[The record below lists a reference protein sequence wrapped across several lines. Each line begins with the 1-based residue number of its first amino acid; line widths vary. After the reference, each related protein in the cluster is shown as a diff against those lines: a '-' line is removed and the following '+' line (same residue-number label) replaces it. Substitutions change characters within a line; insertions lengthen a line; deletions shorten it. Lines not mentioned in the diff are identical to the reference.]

1 MKGRKQMYLKAI
13 EMQGFKSFPDKT
25 VLEFGKGIT
34 AVVGPNGSGK
44 SNLSDA
50 MRWVLGEQSTKNL
63 RGSKMEDVIFSGTDS
78 RRAVGFAEVTLKL
91 DNSDMA
97 LNNAEKLVTV
107 TRRYYRSGESEYKIN
122 GEQARLRDIHEL
134 FMDTG
139 LGRDGYSMVSQGK
152 IETLISGKSDD
163 RRDMLEEAAGISHYR
178 YRRADAMRRLN
189 QAEENLLRLRDIL
202 TELESRVGPLRVQSE
217 KAQKF
222 LEYAGEKKTLEIG
235 IWLYTIEKAKND
247 LREYDKKLTITQAQ
261 YNAVCKELE
270 EITQKIDS
278 SIEDAQKI
286 TLAIDEIRR
295 SSTQLEEQA
304 ALLEAQIAVQENT
317 IEHNNETIQRIEREK
332 LEENDTDTQISEQ
345 IEAAEKIITDLK
357 TTIDAKLV
365 TLDDFTLKLDALSD
379 ENSKSAQKSVE
390 LSEKFT
396 ALSVE
401 VADSRI
407 VVSTA
412 DSSIAE
418 IQNRITAIDESIESR
433 MPMMEALIKERD
445 GVVEELD
452 RIIEKNTELNN
463 SLSGIELLAKTR
475 LEKYEKLKEEEN
487 NLRNDLHIK
496 HSRLNM
502 LMDLEKNMEGYQ
514 GSVKAVMKEVQRGTL
529 RGIIAPVSQ
538 IISVKDKYSLA
549 IETALA
555 AQIQNIVTNTENDAK
570 KAISF
575 LKENRVGRATFLPL
589 TAIKGKVLDEDG
601 LDDCYGYI
609 NLASSLV
616 EYDVKYD
623 EIIKSLLGR
632 TVVCE
637 DLDAAISIAK
647 KFNYKF
653 KIVTLDGQVVNAGGS
668 MTGGSKLQNAGILSR
683 GNQLEA
689 LKTECEKLE
698 EKLSI
703 LEKDVR
709 SQQESA
715 AAVTAELEGCK
726 AEITA
731 LGEDKIRVEGV
742 LALKNG
748 NLQNLLAA
756 KSSAE
761 EEKNSLLERIES
773 IKSGVSSAQE
783 RLVTLQAELE
793 GVEAELAGLTGD
805 RESIT
810 EKREKLTADISQ
822 IKLDMA
828 TAEKEIE
835 AKQDEIARLQSRA
848 TSHKDK
854 LSQLNGE
861 IAEIQQRNEEITN
874 RIEILKSEAF
884 GLREQSAA
892 SKDKIAAEISRR
904 EQFEQESGKLR
915 LLEREKTEDREKLN
929 GENARLAERRDTM
942 QKEFDEISNKLY
954 DEYELT
960 RREAEELNIEIEN
973 IPEAKKRLNEL
984 KGKIRGLG
992 NVNVSAIEEYKEVSE
1007 RYSFMHG
1014 QVSDVEKSKA
1024 ELIKLINE
1032 LTGKMGVQFKEQ
1044 FDKINFSFGQTF
1056 SELFGGGKASLVLTD
1071 ENDVLESDIEIKVQ
1085 PPGKNVQNI
1094 SLLSGGE
1101 KGLSAIALLFAIL
1114 KINPCPFCIFDEVEA
1129 ALDDVNVARYAS
1141 YVRRM
1146 TDNTQFILITHRR
1159 GTMEEADMLYG
1170 VTMQEKG
1177 VSKLLEL
1184 KTAEMASKFDLT

>member
-1 MKGRKQMYLKAI
+1 MYLKAI

-25 VLEFGKGIT
+25 VLDFGKGIT

-97 LNNAEKLVTV
+97 LNNPEKLVTV
-107 TRRYYRSGESEYKIN
+107 TRRYYRSGESEYRIN

-202 TELESRVGPLRVQSE
+202 TELESRVGPLKTQSE

-222 LEYAGEKKTLEIG
+222 LEYAGEKKNLEIG
-235 IWLYTIEKAKND
+235 LWLYTIEKTKND
-247 LREYDKKLTITQAQ
+247 LREYEKKITITEAQ
-261 YNAVCKELE
+261 YNEVCKVLE
-270 EITQKIDS
+270 EITVKIDNAIGDS
-278 SIEDAQKI
+278 QKI
-286 TLAIDEIRR
+286 TVAIDEIRR
-295 SSTQLEEQA
+295 ASSQLEEQA
-304 ALLEAQIAVQENT
+304 ALLESQVAVQENT

-332 LEENDTDTQISEQ
+332 LEENDTDTQIAEQ
-345 IEAAEKIITDLK
+345 IDAAQKSINELSLLIEAKKVELTNF
-357 TTIDAKLV
+357 TGQ
-365 TLDDFTLKLDALSD
+365 LDNLTD
-379 ENSKSAQKSVE
+379 ENSKSAQRSIE
-390 LSEKFT
+390 LSERLS

-401 VADSRI
+401 IADNR
-407 VVSTA
+407 VVSSTA
-412 DSSIAE
+412 SSSVEE
-418 IQNRITAIDESIESR
+418 IENRIRVIDDAIETQAPVID
-433 MPMMEALIKERD
+433 ALVAERD
-445 GVVEELD
+445 SVKEELD
-452 RIIEKNTELNN
+452 KVIERSVELNN
-463 SLSGIELLAKTR
+463 SLSGIELLAQNR
-475 LEKYEKLKEEEN
+475 LEKLEKLKEQEN
-487 NLRNDLHIK
+487 SLRNEK
-496 HSRLNM
+496 HVKESRLAM
-502 LMDLEKNMEGYQ
+502 LSDLEKNMEGYQ
-514 GSVKAVMKEVQRGTL
+514 GSVKSVMREVKHGVL
-529 RGIIAPVSQ
+529 KGIHAPVSQ
-538 IISVKDKYSLA
+538 IINVKEKYSLA
-549 IETALA
+549 IETALG
-555 AQIQNIVTNTENDAK
+555 AQIQNIITETEKDAK
-570 KAISF
+570 KAIGY
-575 LKENRVGRATFLPL
+575 LKESHAGRATFLPL
-589 TAIKGKVLDEDG
+589 TAIKGKVLDEKG

-609 NLASSLV
+609 NLASELV
-616 EYDVKYD
+616 QYDSKYT

-632 TVVCE
+632 TVVSE
-637 DLDAAISIAK
+637 DLDAAIAIAK
-647 KFNYKF
+647 KYNYKF

-668 MTGGSKLQNAGILSR
+668 MTGGAKLQNAGILSR
-683 GNQLEA
+683 GNELEK
-689 LKTECEKLE
+689 LKAQCEEIAEKLE
-698 EKLSI
+698 LH
-703 LEKDVR
+703 LKDVQA
-709 SQQESA
+709 QQESA
-715 AAVTAELEGCK
+715 SSVTAELEGCK
-726 AEITA
+726 AEITSLA
-731 LGEDKIRVEGV
+731 EEKIRVEGL

-748 NLQNLLAA
+748 NLDNLFAA
-756 KSSAE
+756 KESAL
-761 EEKNSLLERIES
+761 EEKKQLNERIEN
-773 IKSGVSSAQE
+773 INSGAAE
-783 RLVTLQAELE
+783 ANEKLVVLQKELE
-793 GVEAELAGLTGD
+793 NVEGELSTLTGD
-805 RESIT
+805 RESLR
-810 EKREKLTADISQ
+810 EKREKLTADAAQ
-822 IKLDMA
+822 INLDIA
-828 TAEKEIE
+828 TAQKEIE
-835 AKQDEIARLQSRA
+835 AREEEITRLQGRS

-854 LSQLNGE
+854 LSQLNSE
-861 IAEIQQRNEEITN
+861 IEEIEKRNEEIRQ
-874 RIEILKSEAF
+874 RIEILNTEAS
-884 GLREQSAA
+884 GLRAQSAS
-892 SKDKIAAEISRR
+892 SKDQIAMKISQR
-904 EQFEQESGKLR
+904 EQFEQESAKYR
-915 LLEREKTEDREKLN
+915 IIEREKTEEREKLS
-929 GENARLAERRDTM
+929 GENARLTERRDTM
-942 QKEFDEISNKLY
+942 QKEFDDISNKLY

-960 RREAEELNIEIEN
+960 RREAEELNIVIEDV
-973 IPEAKKRLNEL
+973 PEAKKRLNEL

-1024 ELIKLINE
+1024 ELIRLINE

-1071 ENDVLESDIEIKVQ
+1071 ENDVLECDIDIKVQ

-1146 TDNTQFILITHRR
+1146 TQNTQFILITHRR

>member
-1 MKGRKQMYLKAI
+1 MYLKAI

-25 VLEFGKGIT
+25 VLDFGKGIT

-97 LNNAEKLVTV
+97 LNNPEKLVTV

-202 TELESRVGPLRVQSE
+202 TELESRVGPLKTQSE

-222 LEYAGEKKTLEIG
+222 LEYAGEKKDLEIG
-235 IWLYTIEKAKND
+235 IWLYTIEKAKYD
-247 LREYDKKLTITQAQ
+247 LREYDKKITITEAQ
-261 YNAVCKELE
+261 YADVCKTLD
-270 EITQKIDS
+270 EIANKIDS
-278 SIEDAQKI
+278 AIADSQKI
-286 TLAIDEIRR
+286 TVAVDEIRR
-295 SSTQLEEQA
+295 ASAQLEEQA
-304 ALLEAQIAVQENT
+304 ALLESQVAVQKNT

-332 LEENDTDTQISEQ
+332 LEENDTDSQISEQ
-345 IEAAEKIITDLK
+345 MEAAEKIINDLK
-357 TTIDAKLV
+357 TTIEAKKV
-365 TLDDFTLKLDALSD
+365 TLNSFSGQLAVLTD
-379 ENSKSAQKSVE
+379 ENSKSAQRSVE
-390 LSEKFT
+390 LSEKVS
-396 ALSVE
+396 ALSLQI
-401 VADSRI
+401 ADSRVI
-407 VVSTA
+407 VSTA
-412 DSSIAE
+412 SSSVEE
-418 IQNRITAIDESIESR
+418 IENRIRVIDENIENQA
-433 MPMMEALIKERD
+433 PIIEALEKERD
-445 GVVEELD
+445 EVKAELD
-452 RIIEKNTELNN
+452 GIIERNTELNN
-463 SLSGIELLAKTR
+463 SLSGIELLAQKR

-487 NLRNDLHIK
+487 SLRNEFHIK
-496 HSRLNM
+496 ESRLVM
-502 LMDLEKNMEGYQ
+502 LTDLEKNMEGYQ

-529 RGIIAPVSQ
+529 KGIHAPVSQ

-555 AQIQNIVTNTENDAK
+555 AQIQNIVTDTENDAK
-570 KAISF
+570 KAIGY
-575 LKENRVGRATFLPL
+575 LKESRAGRATFLPL
-589 TAIKGKVLDEDG
+589 TAIKGKELEEKG

-609 NLASSLV
+609 NLASNLV
-616 EYDVKYD
+616 ECDSKYG

-632 TVVCE
+632 TVVAD
-637 DLDAAISIAK
+637 DLDAAIAIAK
-647 KFNYKF
+647 KYNYKF

-668 MTGGSKLQNAGILSR
+668 MTGGAKLQNAGILSR
-683 GNQLEA
+683 GNQLEKLTA
-689 LKTECEKLE
+689 ECAELKEKLQ
-698 EKLSI
+698 LM
-703 LEKDVR
+703 EKDVQ
-709 SQQESA
+709 SQHESA
-715 AAVTAELEGCK
+715 ASVSAELEGCK

-731 LGEDKIRVEGV
+731 LGEEKIRVEGV

-748 NLQNLLAA
+748 NLQNLNAA
-756 KSSAE
+756 KNAAE
-761 EEKNSLLERIES
+761 EEKTQLRERIDG
-773 IKSGVSSAQE
+773 INSGVSSAQE
-783 RLVTLQAELE
+783 KLTSLQGELE
-793 GVEAELAGLTGD
+793 AVESELSTLTGD
-805 RESIT
+805 RESIS
-810 EKREKLTADISQ
+810 EKREKLTAEAAQINLDI
-822 IKLDMA
+822 A
-828 TAEKEIE
+828 TAQKEIE
-835 AKQDEIARLQSRA
+835 AKQDEITRLQGRA

-861 IAEIQQRNEEITN
+861 IAEIEAKNEEIRK
-874 RIEILKSEAF
+874 RIEILNSEAF
-884 GLREQSAA
+884 ALREQSAA
-892 SKDKIAAEISRR
+892 SKEKIASEISKR

-915 LLEREKTEDREKLN
+915 LLEREKTEEREKLS
-929 GENARLAERRDTM
+929 GENARLTERRDTM
-942 QKEFDEISNKLY
+942 QKEFDDISNKLY
-954 DEYELT
+954 DEYELS
-960 RREAEELNIEIEN
+960 RREAEELNIVIEN

-1014 QVSDVEKSKA
+1014 QVNDVEKSKA

-1032 LTGKMGVQFKEQ
+1032 LTGKMGTQFKEQ

-1101 KGLSAIALLFAIL
+1101 KGLSAIALLFSIL

>member
-1 MKGRKQMYLKAI
+1 MYLKAI

-25 VLEFGKGIT
+25 VLDFGKGIT

-91 DNSDMA
+91 DNSDSA
-97 LNNAEKLVTV
+97 LNNPEKTVTV

-202 TELESRVGPLRVQSE
+202 TELEGRVGPLKVQSE

-222 LEYAGEKKTLEIG
+222 LEYAGEKKNLEIG
-235 IWLYTIEKAKND
+235 IWLFTIEKAKND
-247 LREYDKKLTITQAQ
+247 LREYEKKIIITDAQ
-261 YNAVCKELE
+261 YKEVCKNLD
-270 EITQKIDS
+270 EIAEKIEN
-278 SIEDAQKI
+278 SILDAQKI
-286 TLAIDEIRR
+286 TVAIDEIRR
-295 SSTQLEEQA
+295 SSAQLEEQA
-304 ALLEAQIAVQENT
+304 ALLESQVAVQENT
-317 IEHNNETIQRIEREK
+317 IEHNNETIKRIEREK
-332 LEENDTDTQISEQ
+332 TEETDTDSQISEQ
-345 IEAAEKIITDLK
+345 MEAAQRIINDLKLTIEAKK
-357 TTIDAKLV
+357 V
-365 TLDDFTLKLDALSD
+365 TLDSFSGQLASLTD

-390 LSEKFT
+390 LSEKVS
-396 ALSVE
+396 ALSLSI
-401 VADSRI
+401 ADSRV

-412 DSSIAE
+412 SSSIEE
-418 IQNRITAIDESIESR
+418 IENRIKAIDEGITAQT
-433 MPMMEALIKERD
+433 PIIEALENERNE
-445 GVVEELD
+445 VKAELEKIEE
-452 RIIEKNTELNN
+452 RATELNN
-463 SLSGIELLAKTR
+463 AVSGIELLAKTR
-475 LEKYEKLKEEEN
+475 LEKLNKLKEQEN
-487 NLRNDLHIK
+487 ALKNELHIK
-496 HSRLNM
+496 KSRLNM
-502 LMDLEKNMEGYQ
+502 LSDLEKNMEGYQ
-514 GSVKAVMKEVQRGTL
+514 GSVKSVMREVTRNTL
-529 RGIIAPVSQ
+529 KGIHAPVSQ
-538 IISVKDKYSLA
+538 LITVKEKYSLA
-549 IETALA
+549 IETALGNA
-555 AQIQNIVTNTENDAK
+555 LQNIVTDTENDAK
-570 KAISF
+570 KAIGY
-575 LKENRVGRATFLPL
+575 LKESHAGRATFLPL
-589 TAIKGKVLDEDG
+589 TAIKGRELQESG
-601 LDDCYGYI
+601 LDDCFGYI

-616 EYDVKYD
+616 EYDEKYT

-632 TVVCE
+632 TVVAE
-637 DLDAAISIAK
+637 DLDAAIAIAK
-647 KFNYKF
+647 KYTYKF

-668 MTGGSKLQNAGILSR
+668 MTGGAKLQNAGILSR
-683 GNQLEA
+683 GNQLEK
-689 LKTECEKLE
+689 LKKECEETE
-698 EKLSI
+698 EKLNLLS
-703 LEKDVR
+703 KDVL

-715 AAVTAELEGCK
+715 SSVSAELDGCK

-731 LGEDKIRVEGV
+731 LAEDKIRVEGV

-748 NLQNLLAA
+748 NLQNLNDA
-756 KSSAE
+756 KNSAE
-761 EEKNSLLERIES
+761 EEKQQLKERIDS
-773 IKSGVSSAQE
+773 INDGAASAKIKLE
-783 RLVTLQAELE
+783 ELQKELQT
-793 GVEAELAGLTGD
+793 VEAELSTLTGD
-805 RESIT
+805 RESIS
-810 EKREKLTADISQ
+810 EKREKLTEEASQ
-822 IKLDMA
+822 INLDIA

-835 AKQDEIARLQSRA
+835 AKQEEITRLQGRA

-854 LSQLNGE
+854 LSQLNSE
-861 IAEIQQRNEEITN
+861 IEEIEAKNEEIKQ
-874 RIEILKSEAF
+874 RIEVLNSEAF

-892 SKDKIAAEISRR
+892 SKEKIAAEISKR

-915 LLEREKTEDREKLN
+915 LLEREKNEEKEKLS
-929 GENARLAERRDTM
+929 GENARLTERRDTL
-942 QKEFDEISNKLY
+942 QKDFDDIQNKLY

-960 RREAEELNIEIEN
+960 RREAEELNIEIPD

-1014 QVSDVEKSKA
+1014 QVNDVEKSKA

-1032 LTGKMGVQFKEQ
+1032 LTGKMGAQFKEQ

-1056 SELFGGGKASLVLTD
+1056 AELFGGGKASLVLTD
-1071 ENDVLESDIEIKVQ
+1071 ENDVLECDIDIKVQ

-1101 KGLSAIALLFAIL
+1101 KGLSAIALLFSIL

-1184 KTAEMASKFDLT
+1184 KTAEMASKFDLN

>member
-1 MKGRKQMYLKAI
+1 MYLKAI

-25 VLEFGKGIT
+25 VLDFGKGIT

-97 LNNAEKLVTV
+97 LNNPEKTVTV
-107 TRRYYRSGESEYKIN
+107 TRRYYRSGESEYRIN
-122 GEQARLRDIHEL
+122 GEQARLWDIHEL

-139 LGRDGYSMVSQGK
+139 LGRDGYSMISQGK
-152 IETLISGKSDD
+152 VETLISGKSED

-202 TELESRVGPLRVQSE
+202 TELESRVGPLKIQSE

-222 LEYAGEKKTLEIG
+222 LEYAGEKKNLEIG
-235 IWLYTIEKAKND
+235 LWLYTIEKTKND
-247 LREYDKKLTITQAQ
+247 LREYEKKITITDAQ
-261 YNAVCKELE
+261 YNEVCKVLD
-270 EITQKIDS
+270 EITVKIDS
-278 SIEDAQKI
+278 AIADSQKI
-286 TLAIDEIRR
+286 TIAVDEIRR
-295 SSTQLEEQA
+295 ASSQLEEQA
-304 ALLEAQIAVQENT
+304 ALLESQVAVQENT

-332 LEENDTDTQISEQ
+332 TEENDTDSEISEQ
-345 IEAAEKIITDLK
+345 IETARKIIEDLK
-357 TTIDAKLV
+357 ATIDSKKEALESFSTELEV
-365 TLDDFTLKLDALSD
+365 LSD
-379 ENSKSAQKSVE
+379 ENNKSAQRSVE
-390 LSEKFT
+390 LSEKVS
-396 ALSVE
+396 ALSLQI
-401 VADSRI
+401 ADSRV

-412 DSSIAE
+412 ASSVEE
-418 IQNRITAIDESIESR
+418 IENRIKVIDGAIESQQ
-433 MPMMEALIKERD
+433 PIIDALTQEKNKVHEDLANIKERS
-445 GVVEELD
+445 
-452 RIIEKNTELNN
+452 TELNN
-463 SLSGIELLAKTR
+463 SLSGIELLASKR
-475 LEKYEKLKEEEN
+475 LEKLNRLKEEEN
-487 NLRNDLHIK
+487 ALRNEK
-496 HSRLNM
+496 HVKESRLNM
-502 LMDLEKNMEGYQ
+502 LSDLEKNMEGYQ
-514 GSVKAVMKEVQRGTL
+514 GSVKAVMREVRRGTL
-529 RGIIAPVSQ
+529 KGIHAPVSQ
-538 IISVKDKYSLA
+538 VISVSDKYSLA
-549 IETALA
+549 IETALG
-555 AQIQNIVTNTENDAK
+555 AQIQNIITETENDAK
-570 KAISF
+570 KAIGY
-575 LKENRVGRATFLPL
+575 LKESRAGRATFLPL
-589 TAIKGKVLDEDG
+589 TAIKGKVIDEKG

-609 NLASSLV
+609 NLASKLV
-616 EYDVKYD
+616 EYESKYT
-623 EIIKSLLGR
+623 EIINSLLGR
-632 TVVCE
+632 TVVAA
-637 DLDAAISIAK
+637 DLDAAIAIAK

-668 MTGGSKLQNAGILSR
+668 MTGGAKLQNAGILSR
-683 GNQLEA
+683 GNELDR
-689 LKTECEKLE
+689 LKSECESLSEKLE
-698 EKLSI
+698 L
-703 LEKDVR
+703 LLKDVTA
-709 SQQESA
+709 QQESCS
-715 AAVTAELEGCK
+715 AVTAELDGCK

-731 LGEDKIRVEGV
+731 LGEEKIRVEGI
-742 LALKNG
+742 LALKEG
-748 NLQNLLAA
+748 NLANLLEAREQA
-756 KSSAE
+756 
-761 EEKNSLLERIES
+761 LLEKAQLKERIDG
-773 IKSGVSSAQE
+773 INNGAVSAQE
-783 RLVTLQAELE
+783 KLGELQGELE
-793 GVEAELAGLTGD
+793 KVESELSALTGD
-805 RESIT
+805 RESLI
-810 EKREKLTADISQ
+810 EKREKLTADAADIN
-822 IKLDMA
+822 LDIA
-828 TAEKEIE
+828 TAQKEIE
-835 AKQDEIARLQSRA
+835 AKQEEITRLEGRS

-861 IAEIQQRNEEITN
+861 IEEIKLKNEEIRK
-874 RIEILKSEAF
+874 RIEILNAEAA
-884 GLREQSAA
+884 GLREQSAL
-892 SKDKIAAEISRR
+892 SKEKIAEEISKR
-904 EQFEQESGKLR
+904 EQFEQETGKLR
-915 LLEREKTEDREKLN
+915 ILEREKTEEREKLG
-929 GENARLAERRDTM
+929 GEKARLTERRDTM
-942 QKEFDEISNKLY
+942 QKEFDDISNKLY

-960 RREAEELNIEIEN
+960 RREAEEMNIVIEN
-973 IPEAKKRLNEL
+973 VSDSKKRLNEL
-984 KGKIRGLG
+984 KGKIRSLG

-1014 QVSDVEKSKA
+1014 QVNDVEKSKA
-1024 ELIKLINE
+1024 ELTKLINE
-1032 LTGKMGVQFKEQ
+1032 LTGKMGAQFKEQ

-1071 ENDVLESDIEIKVQ
+1071 ENDVLECDIDIKVQ

>member
-1 MKGRKQMYLKAI
+1 MYLKAI

-25 VLEFGKGIT
+25 VLDFGKGIT

-97 LNNAEKLVTV
+97 LNNPQKTVSV
-107 TRRYYRSGESEYKIN
+107 TRRYFRSGESEYKIN
-122 GEQARLRDIHEL
+122 GEQARLKDIHEL

-139 LGRDGYSMVSQGK
+139 LGRDGYSMISQGK
-152 IETLISGKSDD
+152 VETLISGKSDD

-202 TELESRVGPLRVQSE
+202 TELESRVGPLKVQSE

-222 LEYAGEKKTLEIG
+222 LEYAGEKKNLEIG
-235 IWLYTIEKAKND
+235 LWLYTIEKTKND
-247 LREYDKKLTITQAQ
+247 LREHEKKITITDAQ
-261 YNAVCKELE
+261 YDEVCKVLE
-270 EITQKIDS
+270 EITEKIDS
-278 SIEDAQKI
+278 AISDSQKI
-286 TLAIDEIRR
+286 TIAVDEIRR
-295 SSTQLEEQA
+295 ASTQLEEQA
-304 ALLEAQIAVQENT
+304 ALLESQVAVQENT

-332 LEENDTDTQISEQ
+332 SEENHTDTEISEQ
-345 IEAAEKIITDLK
+345 IDSAKKIIDELSSVIEDKRAVLESFSTELE
-357 TTIDAKLV
+357 L
-365 TLDDFTLKLDALSD
+365 LSD
-379 ENSKSAQKSVE
+379 ENSKSAQRSVE
-390 LSEKFT
+390 LSEKVS
-396 ALSVE
+396 ALSLQI
-401 VADSRI
+401 ADNRVI
-407 VVSTA
+407 VSTA
-412 DSSIAE
+412 ASSVEE
-418 IQNRITAIDESIESR
+418 IENRIKVIDEAVESQQ
-433 MPMMEALIKERD
+433 PIVDALVEEKNKVCDELESIKERS
-445 GVVEELD
+445 
-452 RIIEKNTELNN
+452 TELNN
-463 SLSGIELLAKTR
+463 SLSGIELLATKR
-475 LEKYEKLKEEEN
+475 LEKLNKLKEQEN
-487 NLRNDLHIK
+487 ELRNEK
-496 HSRLNM
+496 HVKESRYNM
-502 LMDLEKNMEGYQ
+502 LSDLEKNMEGYQ
-514 GSVKAVMKEVQRGTL
+514 GSVKSVMREVRRGTL
-529 RGIIAPVSQ
+529 KGIYAPVSQ
-538 IISVKDKYSLA
+538 IISVSDKYSLA
-549 IETALA
+549 IETALG
-555 AQIQNIVTNTENDAK
+555 AQIQNIITDNENDAK
-570 KAISF
+570 KAIGF
-575 LKENRVGRATFLPL
+575 LKESRAGRATFLPL
-589 TAIKGKVLDEDG
+589 TAIKGKLLEEKG

-609 NLASSLV
+609 NIASKLV
-616 EYDVKYD
+616 EFQSKYTDVVN
-623 EIIKSLLGR
+623 SLLGR
-632 TVVCE
+632 TVVAE

-653 KIVTLDGQVVNAGGS
+653 KIVTLDGQIVNAGGS
-668 MTGGSKLQNAGILSR
+668 MTGGAKLQNAGILSR
-683 GNQLEA
+683 GNELER
-689 LKTECEKLE
+689 LKTECEDIA
-698 EKLSI
+698 EKLGI
-703 LEKDVR
+703 LLKDVQL
-709 SQQESA
+709 QQESC
-715 AAVTAELEGCK
+715 AAVTAELDGCK

-731 LGEDKIRVEGV
+731 LGEEKIRVEGV
-742 LALKNG
+742 LALKEG
-748 NLQNLLAA
+748 NIKNLLDAREQA
-756 KSSAE
+756 LTEKTQLSDRIAGINNSAV
-761 EEKNSLLERIES
+761 
-773 IKSGVSSAQE
+773 GAQE
-783 RLVTLQAELE
+783 KLGELQKELE
-793 GVEAELAGLTGD
+793 DFENELSALTGD
-805 RESIT
+805 RESIR
-810 EKREKLTADISQ
+810 EKREKLTADAADINLE
-822 IKLDMA
+822 IA
-828 TAEKEIE
+828 TAQKEIE
-835 AKQDEIARLQSRA
+835 AKQEEITRLESRS

-854 LSQLNGE
+854 LSQLNSE
-861 IAEIQQRNEEITN
+861 IEEISLKNEEIKK
-874 RIEILKSEAF
+874 RIEVLNAEAA
-884 GLREQSAA
+884 GLREQSTL
-892 SKDKIAAEISRR
+892 SKAKIAEEILKR
-904 EQFEQESGKLR
+904 EQFEQETGKLR
-915 LLEREKTEDREKLN
+915 ILEREKTEEREKLG
-929 GENARLAERRDTM
+929 GEKARLAERRDTM
-942 QKEFDEISNKLY
+942 QKEFDDISNKLY

-960 RREAEELNIEIEN
+960 RREAEELNIVIEDV
-973 IPEAKKRLNEL
+973 PEAKKRLNEL
-984 KGKIRGLG
+984 KGKIRALG

-1014 QVSDVEKSKA
+1014 QVNDVEKSKA

-1071 ENDVLESDIEIKVQ
+1071 ENDVLECDIDIKVQ

>member
-1 MKGRKQMYLKAI
+1 MYLKAI

-25 VLEFGKGIT
+25 VLDFGKGIT

-97 LNNAEKLVTV
+97 LNNPEKLVTV
-107 TRRYYRSGESEYKIN
+107 TRRYYRSGESEYRIN

-202 TELESRVGPLRVQSE
+202 TELESRVGPLKTQSE

-222 LEYAGEKKTLEIG
+222 LEYAGEKKNLEIG
-235 IWLYTIEKAKND
+235 LWLYTIEKTKND
-247 LREYDKKLTITQAQ
+247 LREYEKKITITEAQ
-261 YNAVCKELE
+261 YNEVCKVLE
-270 EITQKIDS
+270 EITVKIDNAIGDS
-278 SIEDAQKI
+278 QKI
-286 TLAIDEIRR
+286 TVAIDEIRR
-295 SSTQLEEQA
+295 ASSQLEEQA
-304 ALLEAQIAVQENT
+304 ALLESQVAVQENT

-332 LEENDTDTQISEQ
+332 LEENDTDTQIAEQ
-345 IEAAEKIITDLK
+345 IDAAQKSINELSLLIEAKKVELTNF
-357 TTIDAKLV
+357 TGQ
-365 TLDDFTLKLDALSD
+365 LDNLTD
-379 ENSKSAQKSVE
+379 ENSKSAQRSIE
-390 LSEKFT
+390 LSERLS

-401 VADSRI
+401 IADNR
-407 VVSTA
+407 VVSSTA
-412 DSSIAE
+412 SSSVEE
-418 IQNRITAIDESIESR
+418 IENRIRVIDDAIETQAPVID
-433 MPMMEALIKERD
+433 ALVAERD
-445 GVVEELD
+445 SVKEELD
-452 RIIEKNTELNN
+452 KVIERSVELNN
-463 SLSGIELLAKTR
+463 SLSGIELLAQKR
-475 LEKYEKLKEEEN
+475 LEKLEKLKEQEN
-487 NLRNDLHIK
+487 SLRNEK
-496 HSRLNM
+496 HVKESRLAM
-502 LMDLEKNMEGYQ
+502 LSDLEKNMEGYQ
-514 GSVKAVMKEVQRGTL
+514 GSVKSVMREVKHGVL
-529 RGIIAPVSQ
+529 KGIHAPVSQ
-538 IISVKDKYSLA
+538 IINVKEKYSLA
-549 IETALA
+549 IETALG
-555 AQIQNIVTNTENDAK
+555 AQIQNIITETEKDAK
-570 KAISF
+570 KAIGY
-575 LKENRVGRATFLPL
+575 LKESHAGRATFLPL
-589 TAIKGKVLDEDG
+589 TAIKGKVLDEKG

-609 NLASSLV
+609 NLASELV
-616 EYDVKYD
+616 QYDSKYT

-632 TVVCE
+632 TVVSE
-637 DLDAAISIAK
+637 DLDAAIAIAK
-647 KFNYKF
+647 KYNYKF

-668 MTGGSKLQNAGILSR
+668 MTGGAKLQNAGILSR
-683 GNQLEA
+683 GNELEK
-689 LKTECEKLE
+689 LKAQCEEIAEKLE
-698 EKLSI
+698 LH
-703 LEKDVR
+703 LKDVQA
-709 SQQESA
+709 QQESA
-715 AAVTAELEGCK
+715 SSVTAELEGCK
-726 AEITA
+726 AEITSLA
-731 LGEDKIRVEGV
+731 EEKIRVEGL

-748 NLQNLLAA
+748 NLDNLFAA
-756 KSSAE
+756 KESAL
-761 EEKNSLLERIES
+761 EEKKQLNERIEN
-773 IKSGVSSAQE
+773 INSGAAE
-783 RLVTLQAELE
+783 ANEKLVVLQKELE
-793 GVEAELAGLTGD
+793 NVEGELSTLTGD
-805 RESIT
+805 RESLR
-810 EKREKLTADISQ
+810 EKREKLTADAAQ
-822 IKLDMA
+822 INLDIA
-828 TAEKEIE
+828 TAQKEIE
-835 AKQDEIARLQSRA
+835 AREEEITRLQGRS

-854 LSQLNGE
+854 LSQLNSE
-861 IAEIQQRNEEITN
+861 IEEIEKRNEEIRQ
-874 RIEILKSEAF
+874 RIEILNTEAS
-884 GLREQSAA
+884 GLRAQSAS
-892 SKDKIAAEISRR
+892 SKDQIAMKISQR
-904 EQFEQESGKLR
+904 EQFEQESAKYR
-915 LLEREKTEDREKLN
+915 IIEREKTEEREKLS
-929 GENARLAERRDTM
+929 GENARLTERRDTM
-942 QKEFDEISNKLY
+942 QKEFDDISNKLY

-960 RREAEELNIEIEN
+960 RREAEELNIVIEDV
-973 IPEAKKRLNEL
+973 PEAKKRLNEL

-1024 ELIKLINE
+1024 ELIRLINE

-1071 ENDVLESDIEIKVQ
+1071 ENDVLECDIDIKVQ

-1146 TDNTQFILITHRR
+1146 TQNTQFILITHRR

>member
-1 MKGRKQMYLKAI
+1 MYLKAI

-25 VLEFGKGIT
+25 VLDFGKGIT

-97 LNNAEKLVTV
+97 LNNPEKTVTV
-107 TRRYYRSGESEYKIN
+107 TRRYYRSGESEYRIN

-139 LGRDGYSMVSQGK
+139 LGRDGYSMISQGK
-152 IETLISGKSDD
+152 VETLISGKSED

-202 TELESRVGPLRVQSE
+202 TELESRVGPLKIQSE

-222 LEYAGEKKTLEIG
+222 LEYAGEKKNLEIG
-235 IWLYTIEKAKND
+235 LWLYTIEKTKND
-247 LREYDKKLTITQAQ
+247 LREYEKKITITDAQ
-261 YNAVCKELE
+261 YNEVCKVLD
-270 EITQKIDS
+270 EITVKIDS
-278 SIEDAQKI
+278 AIADSQKI
-286 TLAIDEIRR
+286 TIAVDEIRR
-295 SSTQLEEQA
+295 ASSQLEEQA
-304 ALLEAQIAVQENT
+304 ALLESQVAVQENT

-332 LEENDTDTQISEQ
+332 TEENDTDSEISEQ
-345 IEAAEKIITDLK
+345 IETARKIIEDLK
-357 TTIDAKLV
+357 ATIDSKKEALESFSTELEV
-365 TLDDFTLKLDALSD
+365 LSD
-379 ENSKSAQKSVE
+379 ENNKSAQRSVE
-390 LSEKFT
+390 LSEKVS
-396 ALSVE
+396 ALSLQI
-401 VADSRI
+401 ADSRVI
-407 VVSTA
+407 VSTA
-412 DSSIAE
+412 ASSVEE
-418 IQNRITAIDESIESR
+418 IENRIKVIDGAIESQQ
-433 MPMMEALIKERD
+433 PIIDALTEDKNKVHEDLANIKERS
-445 GVVEELD
+445 
-452 RIIEKNTELNN
+452 TELNN
-463 SLSGIELLAKTR
+463 SLSGIELLASKR
-475 LEKYEKLKEEEN
+475 LEKLNRLKEEEN
-487 NLRNDLHIK
+487 TLRNEK
-496 HSRLNM
+496 HVKESRLNM
-502 LMDLEKNMEGYQ
+502 LCDLEKNMEGYQ
-514 GSVKAVMKEVQRGTL
+514 GSVKAVMREVRRGTL
-529 RGIIAPVSQ
+529 KGIHAPVSQ
-538 IISVKDKYSLA
+538 VISVSDKYSLA
-549 IETALA
+549 IETALG
-555 AQIQNIVTNTENDAK
+555 AQIQNIITETENDAK
-570 KAISF
+570 KAIGY
-575 LKENRVGRATFLPL
+575 LKESRAGRATFLPL
-589 TAIKGKVLDEDG
+589 TAIKGKVIDEKG

-609 NLASSLV
+609 NLASKLV
-616 EYDVKYD
+616 EYESKYT
-623 EIIKSLLGR
+623 EIINSLLGR
-632 TVVCE
+632 TVVAE
-637 DLDAAISIAK
+637 DLDAAIAIAK

-668 MTGGSKLQNAGILSR
+668 MTGGAKLQNAGILSR
-683 GNQLEA
+683 GNELDR
-689 LKTECEKLE
+689 LKSECESLSEKLE
-698 EKLSI
+698 L
-703 LEKDVR
+703 LLKDVTA
-709 SQQESA
+709 QQESCS
-715 AAVTAELEGCK
+715 AVTAELDGCK

-731 LGEDKIRVEGV
+731 LGEEKIRVEGI
-742 LALKNG
+742 LALKEG
-748 NLQNLLAA
+748 NLANLLEAREQA
-756 KSSAE
+756 
-761 EEKNSLLERIES
+761 LLEKSQLRERIDG
-773 IKSGVSSAQE
+773 INNGAVSAQE
-783 RLVTLQAELE
+783 KLGELQGELE
-793 GVEAELAGLTGD
+793 KVESELSALTGD
-805 RESIT
+805 RESLI
-810 EKREKLTADISQ
+810 EKREKLTADAADIN
-822 IKLDMA
+822 LDIA
-828 TAEKEIE
+828 TAQKEIE
-835 AKQDEIARLQSRA
+835 AKQEEITRLEGRS

-861 IAEIQQRNEEITN
+861 IEEIKIKN
-874 RIEILKSEAF
+874 DEIRKRIEILNAEAA
-884 GLREQSAA
+884 GLREQSAL
-892 SKDKIAAEISRR
+892 SKEKIAEEISKR
-904 EQFEQESGKLR
+904 EQFEQETGKLR
-915 LLEREKTEDREKLN
+915 ILEREKTEEREKLG
-929 GENARLAERRDTM
+929 GEKARLTERRDTM
-942 QKEFDEISNKLY
+942 QKEFDDISNKLY

-960 RREAEELNIEIEN
+960 RREAEEMNIVIEN
-973 IPEAKKRLNEL
+973 VYDSKKRLNEL
-984 KGKIRGLG
+984 KGKIRSLG

-1014 QVSDVEKSKA
+1014 QVNDVEKSKA
-1024 ELIKLINE
+1024 ELTKLINE
-1032 LTGKMGVQFKEQ
+1032 LTGKMGAQFKEQ

-1071 ENDVLESDIEIKVQ
+1071 ENDVLECDIDIKVQ